1 MSIVSPPRAARL
13 SLAAGAAVL
22 SALCVVPATSTAEKK
37 AKTPTLTVMTRNL
50 YLGGDIAGP
59 IPAKTP
65 AEFAQRNSAL
75 LGEIAQ
81 TDFPARAKLLAK
93 EIGDTKPDLVGLQ
106 EVTTI
111 AHSAPGTANST
122 APTNV
127 NVVNFLQVLN
137 KALAARGLKYRVA
150 SNQLAT
156 TVRGPVAQGYDA
168 RLSLSDAILVK
179 RRKGLKASGGRKG
192 DFKTSFTVPT
202 AVGPVK
208 VQRGWASVNVSYAK
222 KRFRF
227 VDTHLESFL
236 DGPRVAQA
244 KELIAK
250 GGPARSSG
258 PVVLVG
264 DLNSDQTGRGGNGPG
279 AYKALTGFGFKD
291 AWAQVHG
298 GSGGL
303 SCCHS
308 KLLKDNGF
316 TKPASRIDHL
326 LARGGS
332 YRFVKAAVTGQKTKT
347 PSGLWDSDHGG
358 VVGTLRLGKK

>member
-1 MSIVSPPRAARL
+1 MSPASTSRAARL
-13 SLAAGAAVL
+13 SLTAGVAVL
-22 SALCVVPATSTAEKK
+22 SALCAVPATAAAKTK
-37 AKTPTLTVMTRNL
+37 AKTPTLRVMTRNL
-50 YLGGDIAGP
+50 YLGGDIAEP

-65 AEFAQRNSAL
+65 AEFAQKNSGVLA
-75 LGEIAQ
+75 EVAQ

-93 EIGDTKPDLVGLQ
+93 EIGDAKPDLVGLQ
-106 EVTTI
+106 EVTKI
-111 AHSAPGTANST
+111 RHSAPGTANST
-122 APTNV
+122 APANIE
-127 NVVNFLQVLN
+127 VVDFLKVLN
-137 KALAARGLKYRVA
+137 RAIAARGLKYRVA
-150 SNQLAT
+150 VDQVAT
-156 TVRGPVAQGYDA
+156 QVRGPATQGYDVQ
-168 RLSLSDAILVK
+168 LTLDDVILVK
-179 RRKGLKASGGRKG
+179 RRKGLVASGARKG
-192 DFKTSFTVPT
+192 EYKTSFTVPS
-202 AVGPVK
+202 AIGPIPVR
-208 VQRGWASVNVSYAK
+208 RGWAFVDVNAFTH
-222 KRFRF
+222 RFRF

-250 GGPARSSG
+250 GGPARSKR

-264 DLNSDQTGRGGNGPG
+264 DLNSDQTGRGGNGAG
-279 AYKALTGFGFKD
+279 AYNALTGFGFKD

-308 KLLKDNGF
+308 KPLKDNGF

-332 YRFVKAAVTGQKTKT
+332 YRFLKASVTGQKTRT
-347 PSGLWDSDHGG
+347 PSGLWDSDHAG

>member
-1 MSIVSPPRAARL
+1 MSIASRPRAARL
-13 SLAAGAAVL
+13 SMVAGAAVI
-22 SALCVVPATSTAEKK
+22 SALCVVPATSTAKKK
-37 AKTPTLTVMTRNL
+37 AKAPTLTVMTRNL

-65 AEFAQRNSAL
+65 AEFAQKNSAL

-111 AHSAPGTANST
+111 THSAPGTANST

-127 NVVNFLQVLN
+127 PVIDFLKVLN

-150 SNQLAT
+150 KNQLAT
-156 TVRGPVAQGYDA
+156 SVRGPVAEGYDV
-168 RLSLSDAILVK
+168 RLTLSDAILVK
-179 RRKGLKASGGRKG
+179 RRKGLKASGGKKG
-192 DFKTSFTVPT
+192 EFKTSFTVPT

-208 VQRGWASVNVSYAK
+208 VQRGWAFVDVNAFTH
-222 KRFRF
+222 RFRF
-227 VDTHLESFL
+227 VTTHLESFL
-236 DGPRVAQA
+236 DAPRVAQA

-264 DLNSDQTGRGGNGPG
+264 DLNSDQTGRGGNGAG

-291 AWAQVHG
+291 AWQQAHG

-308 KLLKDNGF
+308 KLLKDSGF

-332 YRFVKAAVTGQKTKT
+332 YRFFKASVTGQKTRT

-358 VVGTLRLGKK
+358 VVGTLRLGK

>member
-1 MSIVSPPRAARL
+1 MSIVSRPRAARL
-13 SLAAGAAVL
+13 SRGRRRRSAERTVRRAGHVHGQEEGQDADAERDDAQPVPGRRHRRAHPGQDPGGVRAEEQRAA
-22 SALCVVPATSTAEKK
+22 
-37 AKTPTLTVMTRNL
+37 R
-50 YLGGDIAGP
+50 GGRG
-59 IPAKTP
+59 
-65 AEFAQRNSAL
+65 
-75 LGEIAQ
+75 Q

-111 AHSAPGTANST
+111 THSAPGTANST
-122 APTNV
+122 APTSV
-127 NVVNFLQVLN
+127 PVLNFLQVLN

-156 TVRGPVAQGYDA
+156 SVRGPVAEGYDV
-168 RLSLSDAILVK
+168 RLTLSDAILVK
-179 RRKGLKASGGRKG
+179 RRKGLTASGGKKA

-208 VQRGWASVNVSYAK
+208 VTRGWGYVNVKYAK

-227 VDTHLESFL
+227 VNTHLESFL
-236 DGPRVAQA
+236 DAPRVAQA

-250 GGPARSSG
+250 GGPARASG

-264 DLNSDQTGRGGNGPG
+264 DLNSDQTGRGGNGAG

-291 AWAQVHG
+291 AWQQVHG

-332 YRFVKAAVTGQKTKT
+332 YRFLKASMTGQKTRT

-358 VVGTLRLGKK
+358 VVGTLRLGK